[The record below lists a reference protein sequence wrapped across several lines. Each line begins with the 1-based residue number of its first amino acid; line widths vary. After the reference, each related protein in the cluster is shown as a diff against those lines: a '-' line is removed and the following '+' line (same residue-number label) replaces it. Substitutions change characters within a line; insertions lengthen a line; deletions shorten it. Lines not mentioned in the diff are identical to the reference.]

1 MNSMRGRRA
10 FTLVE
15 LLVVITIIGILI
27 ALLLPA
33 VQAAREA
40 ARRMSCTNNLKQI
53 GLAIHNYAQANKVF
67 PPGTVSALTP
77 PTGATGWDI
86 FSEAAQTSS
95 PYQGTSFLLRIMAFI
110 EGDSV
115 AKGWQFNRGIS
126 SNVAKSASDPT
137 NNLQLA
143 NTDVKGFYCP
153 TRRNGIRPGTDDVM
167 KPVSTWPWTGGGTD
181 YGGCAGRGAL
191 TPQNSQLYLEPVTVT
206 TSGSVISGC
215 LFKPVYNGVAI
226 ADSTTNLNGVF
237 AEVNK
242 STSFAGL
249 RDGTSHTILTGE
261 LQRVTTVTPTSKD
274 GWVVGGLC
282 TLFTTGEM
290 GILSGTQYISTSS
303 GGKMMN
309 NMLYRSPGSEHS
321 NGANFGMGDGSVRFL
336 STSMDANLFSLMG
349 SMADGI
355 PIDVD

>member
-1 MNSMRGRRA
+1 
-10 FTLVE
+10 LVE

-53 GLAIHNYAQANKVF
+53 ALALHNYEQANKAF
-67 PPGTVSALTP
+67 PPGTISMLTP
-77 PTGATGWDI
+77 PTGPTGWDI
-86 FSEAAQTSS
+86 FTEAGQTST
-95 PYQGTSFLLRIMAFI
+95 PWQGTSFLLRIMPFI
-110 EGDSV
+110 EGDNV
-115 AKGWQFNRGIS
+115 AKGWQFNLGIS
-126 SNVAKSASDPT
+126 STVAKSATDPT
-137 NNLQLA
+137 NNRQLA

-167 KPVSTWPWTGGGTD
+167 KPVASWPWTGGGTD

-191 TPQNSQLYLEPVTVT
+191 TPQNSQLYLEPVTQT

-215 LFKPVYNGVAI
+215 LFKPVYNGTVI
-226 ADSTTNLNGVF
+226 ADTMTNLNGIF

-242 STSFAGL
+242 SATFAGM
-249 RDGTSHTILTGE
+249 RDGSSNTIMVGE
-261 LQRVTTVTPTSKD
+261 LQRVTTVTPASKD

-321 NGANFGMGDGSVRFL
+321 NGANFGLGDASVRFF
-336 STSMDANLFSLMG
+336 SASMDASLFALMG

-355 PIDVD
+355 PVKPE